1 MKQSIRIQ
9 TISQWYLLKQLN
21 DGGYLG
27 KRKIP
32 YEVMKKL
39 FYILE
44 SRQMKKGDFIV
55 LCLKKIYEDFTGIEE
70 LTGLYPYRLFLEE
83 KIDTIS
89 TISKR
94 GKQKDWYISYARV
107 KGQNT
112 KILVIYQ
119 VKGE

>member
-70 LTGLYPYRLFLEE
+70 LAGLYPYRLFLEE